1 MHPISKGIT
10 TLTMASVLFT
20 MTGCENM
27 GALAPALDGISRIG
41 IPGVDPRTQH
51 AISQGLRLTA
61 VAIRVAESYRVSAQQ
76 RQIAEARARNHL
88 SNSSVKGKM
97 KASHVSKV
105 GVRVPA
111 KDGNPA
117 GIAITDEN
125 GNATGKAYVPKAGE
139 KLEKGKVYDLG
150 GNKVSMADSWQGV

>member
-1 MHPISKGIT
+1 MNTITKRIT

-27 GALAPALDGISRIG
+27 APVLDEVSRIG
-41 IPGVDPRTQH
+41 IPGLDPRTQQTVRQ
-51 AISQGLRLTA
+51 SLRLAALT
-61 VAIRVAESYRVSAQQ
+61 IRVAESYRISVQQ
-76 RQIAEARARNHL
+76 RQLAEARARNHL
-88 SNSSVKGKM
+88 RSASFQGKM
-97 KASHVSKV
+97 KANHVSKV

-139 KLEKGKVYDLG
+139 KLEQGKVYNLG
-150 GNKVSMADSWQGV
+150 GNKVTMADSWQGV